1 MIAFHIHLISS
12 NIHVHSTNLYARL
25 KISPLLTWS
34 HARHAWLAP
43 LDPIDQMGVVS
54 GSMLNAW
61 SDIIST
67 SDIIRCLDDV
77 DIFQP
82 LRKEGGAR
90 TYKFEKSY
98 LVFKILR
105 GLIRM
110 WWYGM
115 YILHFDSC
123 FSLCTYSS
131 SIAKLMI
138 VRSTTHLL
146 FGKNFECNWVF
157 SIFMQFSW
165 SWFSRQD
172 VISWRWIGVAWRLR
186 VENTRRWECLEYIGN
201 KQLFQNA
208 FKYIYVFPFYN
219 DAILTISGEFD
230 DIASRL

>member
-25 KISPLLTWS
+25 KISPLLTWG
-34 HARHAWLAP
+34 HARDAWLAP

-98 LVFKILR
+98 SIFKIFAR
-105 GLIRM
+105 ITQYVM
-110 WWYGM
+110 IWNVY
-115 YILHFDSC
+115 LHFGSC
-123 FSLCTYSS
+123 LSLCTYSS
-131 SIAKLMI
+131 SIAKLMV

-157 SIFMQFSW
+157 RFLCSLVDRDFRDRM
-165 SWFSRQD
+165 
-172 VISWRWIGVAWRLR
+172 
-186 VENTRRWECLEYIGN
+186 
-201 KQLFQNA
+201 
-208 FKYIYVFPFYN
+208 
-219 DAILTISGEFD
+219 
-230 DIASRL
+230 